1 MSLQNLEYSF
11 RKEAADIINS
21 GAAHAL
27 VLTGNVED
35 LFWLT
40 PELSKTQNELGT
52 YVPIIDYLRSHWGRS
67 ESHILISYELH
78 GPIRFARES
87 DIQLMREDWIK
98 HRSGLD
104 TSDFVIKRMTATKDT
119 EAKRLDG
126 FKKEFDDYLA
136 RSVEKPAM
144 ALKLMSEMCKVSR
157 QAKAGD
163 LLFGKRL
170 LILIERMDMII
181 PEAPITQLSEA
192 DRLRVTFCQDWFS
205 DPDFLEGNDS
215 VVMVAETSGAINHR
229 VIRLPQVLRVSVP
242 SPDEKAR
249 AHYITWFNRNQS
261 EEKKIKLWDTQQTL
275 ASLTAGL
282 SIHALRQMLVAH
294 VYDGETLE
302 SRNVLKRVEQYIE
315 SQLGEG
321 VVSFKKPEH
330 SLKDVIGFSTLKSF
344 LKDEV
349 IPRFRSVGE
358 DALPGAA
365 VSGPIGGGKTFLFEA
380 VASELGMVV
389 LELKNLRS
397 KWFGETDVI
406 LERLY
411 RVLMSLGKVM
421 IFIDEADTVFGG
433 LGSDAH
439 ETEKRLTGE
448 IQKWMSDP
456 KLRGRVVWL
465 LMSARIQNLS
475 PDIRRPGRVGNLI
488 IPVLDPEDSDFDE
501 FIRWVLAGVGLDD
514 RKSWQTLK
522 EAMKGFSAA
531 DFGALRSELKAK
543 ANGTGKMTVDQVLEV
558 VEDILPADIGHA
570 RRYQRLQALVNCT
583 RKSLLPGT
591 FTKAQAFK
599 QKEVW
604 LGEIRE
610 MEMENL
616 V

>member
-1 MSLQNLEYSF
+1 MSLQNLEYPF
-11 RKEAADIINS
+11 RKEAANILNS

-35 LFWLT
+35 LFWL
-40 PELSKTQNELGT
+40 PLELSKTQNELGT
-52 YVPIIDYLRSHWGRS
+52 YVPIIDYLRAHWGCLQ
-67 ESHILISYELH
+67 SHILISYELH
-78 GPIRFARES
+78 GPIRFVRDS
-87 DIQLMREDWIK
+87 DVELMRQDWIK

-104 TSDFVIKRMTATKDT
+104 SSDFAIKRMTTKDN
-119 EAKRLDG
+119 EAKCLDA

-136 RSVEKPAM
+136 RCVEKPAM

-163 LLFGKRL
+163 ALFGKRL
-170 LILIERMDMII
+170 LILIERTDMIL

-205 DPDFLEGNDS
+205 DPDFLEANDS

-229 VIRLPQVLRVSVP
+229 VIRLPQVLRVNVP
-242 SPDEKAR
+242 SPDEKGR
-249 AHYITWFNRNQS
+249 AHYITWFNRNQP
-261 EEKKIKLWDTQQTL
+261 EGKKIKLWDTQQTL

-282 SIHALRQMLVAH
+282 SIHALRQMLVSH
-294 VYDGETLE
+294 VYDGQTLE
-302 SRNVLKRVEQYIE
+302 SSNVLKRVEQYIE

-321 VVSFKKPEH
+321 VVSFKKPGH

-358 DALPGAA
+358 DALPGVA

-380 VASELGMVV
+380 VACELGMVV

-421 IFIDEADTVFGG
+421 IFIDEADTVFGE
-433 LGSDAH
+433 LGSDTH

-475 PDIRRPGRVGNLI
+475 SDIRRPGRVGNLI
-488 IPVLDPEDSDFDE
+488 IPVLDPEGDDRDA
-501 FIRWVLAGVGLDD
+501 FILWVLSAVGLTKEDD
-514 RKSWQTLK
+514 WESLK
-522 EAMKGFSAA
+522 ESMDGFSAA

-543 ANGTGKMTVDQVLEV
+543 ANGTGHMTVEQVLEV
-558 VEDILPADIGHA
+558 VDDILPADIEQA

-583 RKSLLPGT
+583 RKSLLPGDM
-591 FTKAQAFK
+591 TKAQALAHK
-599 QKEVW
+599 QRW
-604 LGEIRE
+604 LEEIRE
-610 MEMENL
+610 MELEGL

>member
-1 MSLQNLEYSF
+1 MSIQNLEYPF
-11 RKEAADIINS
+11 RKEAADILNS

-35 LFWLT
+35 LFWL
-40 PELSKTQNELGT
+40 PSELSKTRCELGT
-52 YVPIIDYLRSHWGRS
+52 YVPIIDYLRAHWGCS
-67 ESHILISYELH
+67 QSHILISYELH
-78 GPIRFARES
+78 GPIRFVRES
-87 DIQLMREDWIK
+87 DLELMRQDWIK
-98 HRSGLD
+98 YRSGLD
-104 TSDFVIKRMTATKDT
+104 SNDFLIKRMTVVTDS
-119 EAKRLDG
+119 EAKRLDA
-126 FKKEFDDYLA
+126 FKREFDDYLA
-136 RSVEKPAM
+136 RCVEKPAM

-163 LLFGKRL
+163 ALFGKRL
-170 LILIERMDMII
+170 LILIERTDMII

-205 DPDFLEGNDS
+205 DPDFLEADDS

-261 EEKKIKLWDTQQTL
+261 EGKKIKLWDTQQML

-294 VYDGETLE
+294 VYDGETLG
-302 SRNVLKRVEQYIE
+302 SSNVLKRVEQYIE
-315 SQLGEG
+315 GQLGEG

-330 SLKDVIGFSTLKSF
+330 SLKDVIGFSQLKFF
-344 LKDEV
+344 LKEEV
-349 IPRFRSVGE
+349 IPRLCSTGL

-365 VSGPIGGGKTFLFEA
+365 IAGPIGGGKTFLFEA
-380 VASELGMVV
+380 VAAELGMVV

-433 LGSDAH
+433 LRSDAH

-465 LMSARIQNLS
+465 LMTARIQNLS

-488 IPVLDPEDSDFDE
+488 IPVLDPEDSDHDE
-501 FIRWVLAGVGLDD
+501 FILWTIGVVGLTDED
-514 RKSWQTLK
+514 NWESLK
-522 EAMKGFSAA
+522 EAMNGFSAA

-543 ANGTGKMTVDQVLEV
+543 ANGTGKMTVEHVLEV
-558 VEDILPADIGHA
+558 VEETLPADIGQA

-591 FTKAQAFK
+591 LTKVQALE

-610 MEMENL
+610 IELEDL